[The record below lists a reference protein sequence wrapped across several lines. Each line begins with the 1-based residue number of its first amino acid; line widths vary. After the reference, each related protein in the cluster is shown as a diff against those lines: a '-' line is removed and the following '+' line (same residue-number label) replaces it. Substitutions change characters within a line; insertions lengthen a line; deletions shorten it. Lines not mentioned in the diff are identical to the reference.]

1 MRACSRIAAALQV
14 GATAVTIT
22 MAVQAQDAPGG
33 KSSVQVSAEGKQVY
47 EQICQSC
54 HMADAKGGAG
64 AGTGVPALAD
74 NANLASK
81 SYMLAPVVHGRGGM
95 PWFTDILSDQQI
107 AAVATY
113 VRGHFNAY
121 SDPVTVADVA
131 TAKSGRDAATPPSSS
146 NCTCN

>member
-1 MRACSRIAAALQV
+1 MRTCSRIAATLLV
-14 GATAVTIT
+14 GIVAVPIA
-22 MAVQAQDAPGG
+22 MAVHAQDAPGG

-64 AGTGVPALAD
+64 AGTGVPALAG
-74 NANLASK
+74 NAKLASK
-81 SYMLAPVVHGRGGM
+81 SYMLAPIVHGRGGM

-121 SDPVTVADVA
+121 TDPVTLADVA
-131 TAKSGRDAATPPSSS
+131 NAKSANAGAPSPS